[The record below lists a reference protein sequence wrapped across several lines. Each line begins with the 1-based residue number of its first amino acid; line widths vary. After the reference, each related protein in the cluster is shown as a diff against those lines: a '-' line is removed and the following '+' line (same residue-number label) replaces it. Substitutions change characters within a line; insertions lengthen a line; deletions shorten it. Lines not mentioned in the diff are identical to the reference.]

1 MTLRSMKRLLR
12 FSEFTF
18 LSESFKNVN
27 LGGNDGGGLSIQILS
42 SSFYRCYFPAQG
54 KSIKA
59 EKLLNWEQ
67 QGAYV
72 CVHVCVCVCV
82 CTHTQEEINLFAF
95 RTSKVVKQV
104 V

>member
-1 MTLRSMKRLLR
+1 MVHLTPRTEYMTLRSMKRLLR

-27 LGGNDGGGLSIQILS
+27 FGGNDGGGLSIQILS

-72 CVHVCVCVCV
+72 
-82 CTHTQEEINLFAF
+82 
-95 RTSKVVKQV
+95 
-104 V
+104 